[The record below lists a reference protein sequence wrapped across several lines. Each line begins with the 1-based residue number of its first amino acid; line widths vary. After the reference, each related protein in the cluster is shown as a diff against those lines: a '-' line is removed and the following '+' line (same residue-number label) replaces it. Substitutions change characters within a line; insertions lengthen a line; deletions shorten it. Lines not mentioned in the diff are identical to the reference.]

1 MKTICKIIHILHKD
15 KKNMIMKRGK
25 DLSINIPKSDARRKE
40 DKINDVDEHFGFQFK
55 NDFRGK
61 SKLQE

>member
-1 MKTICKIIHILHKD
+1 MII
-15 KKNMIMKRGK
+15 KRDK